1 MDINILVDHEG
12 RSLLHDAAASGVMM
26 CCKTFLAMGADPNIP
41 DNSGRFPLH
50 WVATK
55 ADGTD
60 CVGLFVG
67 QPGVKVDEQDNN
79 GQTPLHL
86 ACIHGLNAI
95 AGHLLNARAM
105 PNVYDNKGKSP
116 GFYAVEANSVSCLQ
130 LLLSNRANVQAF
142 DKSGHTMLW
151 TALSQQRNECLDVLL
166 KNSPNLFEEYGKSKD
181 TPMHVSTEI
190 GYVYGVRQLL
200 STVDAS
206 EVQMLTESANAKG
219 HTALATAV
227 HNAQPAVFQ
236 LLVDSGAA
244 KTPQTADGDTLLHVA
259 AKAELASSALVAS
272 IVDDCMVD
280 VNKTNKA
287 GLSALHIASGHDSFD
302 TAVRVRLLVLHKASI
317 NQPDSEGKTAL
328 HHAALGGVIGAL
340 EALLELGAD
349 EKATFKDRT
358 GQIMTP
364 LQAAGKYS
372 VQATIDFFAKR

>member
-1 MDINILVDHEG
+1 VD
-12 RSLLHDAAASGVMM
+12 L
-26 CCKTFLAMGADPNIP
+26 
-41 DNSGRFPLH
+41 
-50 WVATK
+50 
-55 ADGTD
+55 
-60 CVGLFVG
+60 
-67 QPGVKVDEQDNN
+67 QVDEQDNN

-181 TPMHVSTEI
+181 TPMHVATEI

-328 HHAALGGVIGAL
+328 HHAALGGTKDQPIVTRDQPIVTRDQPIL
-340 EALLELGAD
+340 PWSVELMPPVLLLLLRCYRCLGSAARAGCRRESHLQRQD
-349 EKATFKDRT
+349 GPDHDATASCR
-358 GQIMTP
+358 QVLCP
-364 LQAAGKYS
+364 SYN
-372 VQATIDFFAKR
+372 